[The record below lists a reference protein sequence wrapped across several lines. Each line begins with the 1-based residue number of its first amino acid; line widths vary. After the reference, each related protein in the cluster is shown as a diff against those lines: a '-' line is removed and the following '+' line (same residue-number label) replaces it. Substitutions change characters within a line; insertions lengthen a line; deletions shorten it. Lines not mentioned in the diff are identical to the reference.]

1 LKLSINHIIKV
12 LAFVVLIHS
21 VEFSQQ
27 ESGNDSAFV
36 MHKSPWGALLRS
48 AVIPGWGQIY
58 NQSYIKAPI
67 IWGAAAWFIYGWN
80 YYNDFYQQYKDLY
93 QQNPNAEEYRD
104 IREIYRDERD
114 MFAIYLG
121 LLYLLNLID
130 AYVDAQLFDFTVEEN
145 PGGSQYMLGL
155 KIKF

>member
-1 LKLSINHIIKV
+1 MLIN
-12 LAFVVLIHS
+12 S

-27 ESGNDSAFV
+27 ESGSDSVFV

-80 YYNDFYQQYKDLY
+80 YYDDYYQMYKDVY
-93 QQNPNAEEYRD
+93 NQNINSDNAEAYRKN
-104 IREIYRDERD
+104 REAYRDERD

-145 PGGSQYMLGL
+145 PAASQYMIGL
-155 KIKF
+155 KINF

>member
-1 LKLSINHIIKV
+1 MKLSINHIIKV

-21 VEFSQQ
+21 VEFPQQ
-27 ESGNDSAFV
+27 ESGGDSVFV
-36 MHKSPWGALLRS
+36 MNKSPWGALLRS

-58 NQSYIKAPI
+58 NESYIKAPI

-80 YYNDFYQQYKDLY
+80 FYNDYYQRYKDLY
-93 QQNPNAEEYRD
+93 QQTNNDDYREL
-104 IREIYRDERD
+104 RELNRDERD